1 MTKYARSSLDL
12 VAPGNFV
19 VEVWRDARLG
29 DEVLVPDVEVLAG
42 DGERRGVERVFGIV
56 ANRGCEALWVGVK
69 LGGAAPAAALRRCAR
84 ARFIQI
90 FLRIDCAFSCAHTR
104 RRRVRT
110 LGNVSV

>member
-12 VAPGNFV
+12 VAPGSFV

-29 DEVLVPDVEVLAG
+29 DEVLVPDEVFFAG
-42 DGERRGVERVFGIV
+42 DGERRGVERVFSM
-56 ANRGCEALWVGVK
+56 RDLRLVGVAELTPAAHQK
-69 LGGAAPAAALRRCAR
+69 AAHAAP
-84 ARFIQI
+84 RFIQI